1 MAVRPLRRPETKTK
15 STQGKGPRGGSVAT
29 KSASKSGSKRVT
41 KRASKRVTKPV
52 VEEPAARKQTPC
64 LDCGLCC
71 TYLAFE
77 INGPTTVK
85 HASEILWQ
93 LYHER
98 VSVYRDTDD
107 EWFVQVET
115 RCQHLQP
122 DNKCGIYA
130 TRPHVCRDYSEE
142 TCEINADDVG
152 MTFFNAAEFLEFLS
166 QRRKKVYAKLIDGYA
181 PSEPEA
187 LAKLRAR
194 RDGGFRKRLTV
205 LRG

>member
-1 MAVRPLRRPETKTK
+1 MAVRPLRRPETKAK
-15 STQGKGPRGGSVAT
+15 KNQDKGPRGGSVAAKS
-29 KSASKSGSKRVT
+29 KSASKSAAKSKSAS
-41 KRASKRVTKPV
+41 KSASKRVSKPV
-52 VEEPAARKQTPC
+52 VEEPAPRKQTPC

-93 LYHER
+93 LYHDR

-130 TRPHVCRDYSEE
+130 TR
-142 TCEINADDVG
+142 
-152 MTFFNAAEFLEFLS
+152 
-166 QRRKKVYAKLIDGYA
+166 
-181 PSEPEA
+181 
-187 LAKLRAR
+187 
-194 RDGGFRKRLTV
+194 
-205 LRG
+205 